1 MPIPNEILDF
11 LSRGESETLEFKA
24 VVREPT
30 ILARLIASF
39 ANAKGGTIVIGVKE
53 PPEVVGVN
61 EPQLRKIYEA
71 ALRLLEPTSIQS
83 TLTFLDA
90 NGLKIGLVQ
99 IAPSSELVLTQGS
112 AYVRTGAMTQPMA
125 WTQMRERLPPKPP
138 EVTLESLMRASEQ
151 QTVHLEKLSKDNE
164 ELKTELK
171 KANDPIAKRKER
183 ALGFIYGVGASL
195 VAAILWLLATRQWLW
210 LT

>member
-1 MPIPNEILDF
+1 MPITKEIIDY

-24 VVREPT
+24 IVREPA

-53 PPEVVGVN
+53 PPEIVGVN
-61 EPQLRKIYEA
+61 EPHIRKIYKD
-71 ALRLLEPTSIQS
+71 ALRLLEPTSVQS
-83 TLTFLDA
+83 TLSFLDA

-99 IAPSSELVLTQGS
+99 IAPASELVLAQGS
-112 AYVRTGAMTQPMA
+112 AYVRIGAMTQPMA
-125 WTQMRERLPPKPP
+125 WTKMRERLPSKPP
-138 EVTLESLMRASEQ
+138 GVTLESLMRASEQ
-151 QTVHLEKLSKDNE
+151 QTTHLEKLSTDNE
-164 ELKTELK
+164 ELKAELK
-171 KANDPIAKRKER
+171 KANDPVSKRKEH

-195 VAAILWLLATRQWLW
+195 VAAMLWLLATRQLSW

>member
-1 MPIPNEILDF
+1 MPIPKQILDLLF
-11 LSRGESETLEFKA
+11 CGESETLEFKT
-24 VVREPT
+24 VVRDPT
-30 ILARLIASF
+30 ILARLMASF

-61 EPQLRKIYEA
+61 ESQLQKVYEA
-71 ALRLLEPTSIQS
+71 ALKLLEPTSVMSALSFI
-83 TLTFLDA
+83 DA
-90 NGLKIGLVQ
+90 SGLKVGLVE
-99 IAPSSELVLTQGS
+99 IAPSSELVLAQGS
-112 AYVRTGAMTQPMA
+112 AYVRIGAMTQAMA

-151 QTVHLEKLSKDNE
+151 QTTHLEKLSKDNE
-164 ELKTELK
+164 EMKAELK

-183 ALGFIYGVGASL
+183 ALGFVYGVGASL
-195 VAAILWLLATRQWLW
+195 IAAMLWLLATRQWSW